1 MEFPAH
7 GRYANA
13 GLSPLE
19 DDAMAWLDGFYQL
32 EHLIA
37 TRMWAVK
44 ICPEAS
50 PEVKFAALTHDAE
63 RFFPGGPSST
73 PSNGFD
79 DPDYLFAHSTR
90 SANIVEE
97 WLRSR
102 TPAPDEAFIR
112 RVRRLILRH
121 EIGGGWEADFVQA
134 ADSPLLPGNPG
145 LDHRRLGAGRPL
157 HHRAGARKTGLH
169 RRAHPAFHRRRRG
182 AAALR
187 ERRARARR
195 RRGLHHG
202 PEAAPRAGQQ
212 PAFPL
217 RAADPWDRLTPAIPV
232 APSQAT
238 AAPHEPRDSVP
249 LRTL

>member
-1 MEFPAH
+1 MEYPAR

-19 DDAMAWLDGFYQL
+19 DDAMQWLDGFYQL

-44 ICPEAS
+44 LCPEAS
-50 PEVKFAALTHDAE
+50 PELKFAALTHDAE

-73 PSNGFD
+73 PTDGFD

-102 TPAPDEAFIR
+102 APAPDEAFIR

-134 ADSPLLPGNPG
+134 RIRS
-145 LDHRRLGAGRPL
+145 RSWRPW
-157 HHRAGARKTGLH
+157 TGL
-169 RRAHPAFHRRRRG
+169 
-182 AAALR
+182 
-187 ERRARARR
+187 
-195 RRGLHHG
+195 
-202 PEAAPRAGQQ
+202 
-212 PAFPL
+212 
-217 RAADPWDRLTPAIPV
+217 
-232 APSQAT
+232 PSIGCAT
-238 AAPHEPRDSVP
+238 AATPPRKHGRSWTSP
-249 LRTL
+249 WSASGPPSPSPRRSHSMRAPCAPWTLPRTAPWT

>member
-1 MEFPAH
+1 MEYPAR

-13 GLSPLE
+13 ALSPLE
-19 DDAMAWLDGFYQL
+19 DDAMEWLDGFYQL

-37 TRMWAVK
+37 TRMWAIK

-73 PSNGFD
+73 PTNGFD

-97 WLRSR
+97 WLRNR

-134 ADSPLLPGNPG
+134 ADSLSFLET
-145 LDHRRLGAGRPL
+145 LDWITVDWVRDGATPSRKRGRSWTSRWSASGPPSPSPQRSRST
-157 HHRAGARKTGLH
+157 RA
-169 RRAHPAFHRRRRG
+169 PC
-182 AAALR
+182 
-187 ERRARARR
+187 
-195 RRGLHHG
+195 
-202 PEAAPRAGQQ
+202 
-212 PAFPL
+212 
-217 RAADPWDRLTPAIPV
+217 
-232 APSQAT
+232 APSMPPRI
-238 AAPHEPRDSVP
+238 APW
-249 LRTL
+249 T